1 VWVPACATGEEAYS
15 IAMLLGEVLDEQG
28 GGSSCGCLP
37 PTWTGRPSTSPGPGS
52 IRPPSWP
59 ELGEA
64 RLARWFRPEA
74 NDHWRVSKALR
85 DVCVFS
91 VHDLTRHPPLVRMD
105 LLSCRN
111 VLIYFKPAQQAELLR
126 SFHFAL
132 NPGGLLLLGK
142 SESVSPDGGGFDV
155 VDPAGRLYRCAARP
169 LTRPQRPR
177 PAPSGPGR
185 PRRAWRPSRAPSRW
199 WSAAARCCWSPTGR
213 RRCWSTRLRA
223 AAFLRGVAALLLA
236 AGRQCRF
243 LGAQAVPARAA
254 RRAEGPVLPHAPGA
268 PDAAGSGTVLRFGDE
283 VLEVRP
289 VLRRVQTSGTTLSAM
304 LISFEEAPA
313 GPSRRPRGDRG
324 PRPVEA
330 ADEIARLRQEL
341 ADTREHLQAVI
352 EQMEAS
358 NEEYQSLNEE
368 LQLASEELQAANE
381 ELQASN
387 EELSSLNAEL
397 RRKSQEYG
405 RLNATLGNI
414 QNSIRTGL
422 VVVEGDGRVSRF
434 NALAGRVFGL
444 LPDDIGQ
451 SLYRVPC
458 HLDLPACG
466 NGSRPWWPTTT
477 RGSSTCTSAACTTC
491 CRSTPTTRTA
501 PATAP
506 CSASPTSPTCAAP
519 RPPAPA
525 ARRASAR
532 CGIPAATA
540 SR

>member
-1 VWVPACATGEEAYS
+1 VLVDEAFEPLHFFGASRRYFSLPAGNADFSVLKLCLPELRGELKALCYRMRQEAL
-15 IAMLLGEVLDEQG
+15 AML
-28 GGSSCGCLP
+28 
-37 PTWTGRPSTSPGPGS
+37 
-52 IRPPSWP
+52 
-59 ELGEA
+59 
-64 RLARWFRPEA
+64 
-74 NDHWRVSKALR
+74 
-85 DVCVFS
+85 
-91 VHDLTRHPPLVRMD
+91 
-105 LLSCRN
+105 
-111 VLIYFKPAQQAELLR
+111 
-126 SFHFAL
+126 
-132 NPGGLLLLGK
+132 
-142 SESVSPDGGGFDV
+142 
-155 VDPAGRLYRCAARP
+155 
-169 LTRPQRPR
+169 
-177 PAPSGPGR
+177 
-185 PRRAWRPSRAPSRW
+185 
-199 WSAAARCCWSPTGR
+199 
-213 RRCWSTRLRA
+213 
-223 AAFLRGVAALLLA
+223 
-236 AGRQCRF
+236 
-243 LGAQAVPARAA
+243 
-254 RRAEGPVLPHAPGA
+254 
-268 PDAAGSGTVLRFGDE
+268 AGSGTVLRFGDE

-289 VLRRVQTSGTTLSAM
+289 VLRRVQTSGDDPLRDADQLRGGAGRRVGAAAGAT
-304 LISFEEAPA
+304 EALA
-313 GPSRRPRGDRG
+313 
-324 PRPVEA
+324 PVEA

-458 HLDLPACG
+458 HLDLPTCG

-491 CRSTPTTRTA
+491 CRSTPTTTRTA